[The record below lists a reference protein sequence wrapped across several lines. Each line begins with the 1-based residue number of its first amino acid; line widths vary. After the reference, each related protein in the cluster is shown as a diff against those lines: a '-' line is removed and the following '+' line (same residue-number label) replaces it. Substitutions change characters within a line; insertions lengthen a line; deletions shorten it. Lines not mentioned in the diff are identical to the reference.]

1 MPVSRTVVLLSLA
14 VLLHAVAGARIKTRP
29 GPPVDQAIAVVTKQV
44 QSLWDQLD
52 GVTSSAGGAGAIDID
67 PLMKAYKCWGPNVA
81 HSGDADWKLGT
92 KEKFEC
98 KGCRDPA
105 QCASAGLFLASSA
118 AGLAMGYFADAVDGA
133 DPVWIPGGLARSLQ
147 ISSSIV
153 GMWADIPALEDVQAN
168 LADSVKEAA
177 KDLKTFRFERG
188 LTKIV
193 AKSRVLHDRVEE
205 LKSAEVLTDGD
216 CEDPRTSAWFSTND
230 RADEDAAYALA
241 DTLTH
246 SQLFVD
252 TMPADES
259 TSAELLQRQLLVAD
273 GLSNVWAGLAM
284 GRLNFL
290 EQVSLHNEACPALY
304 EETRD
309 RIDYSLLT
317 SAVNRYHRFSNV
329 WTTHR
334 AALSSRGKTA
344 TLAELEQL
352 VAKDDKGDRNLTNVA
367 AAAPKLIA
375 MGVLAVPTLQHLL
388 EHKDLA
394 IVAAALEMRTLALE
408 HPDLLV
414 PFISQLV
421 DIVSRPYNGDEE
433 EQFYVGHV
441 ETAASRLLEKFSEKH
456 AKEVGWVNQDKLQ
469 TALSKGIVRGQS
481 SRLMIFNVIQR
492 IVANK
497 DAAKPE
503 GAASAMMQ
511 VVAESHAELVDVGE
525 NTNSGDPPMS
535 ALNKAITSL
544 TANVAQ
550 LGGLDDGKWVGF
562 KTDIYGLLDTFNC
575 AGSTETVNG
584 SVQVNA
590 FTCDGAQDFATV
602 ASSALAV
609 ASTVAGASGVGL
621 PVAAVLNIASQVV
634 GLWASRGPTL
644 PEFQADVML
653 MLHQAVDEVKTFH
666 LEYDLADAISKSIV
680 LADHIEMVQ
689 RSKPVVD
696 CDLPVAVARMTAIER
711 IDEETSEA
719 MAALLTEAELSVT
732 MGPSEELGLG
742 SLKRHVAIFDGFTN
756 AWSNLAMGRLN
767 FLTEAVTK
775 FEKCERFSKRL
786 ERKMRKSLLGTVME
800 RYHEHEKQLKVVRS
814 AYEEKIFKLKV
825 ADIRYALESW
835 MFPGYFEPETVFKYA
850 PQLVQLGTPGAEFV
864 HEFLVNEEWA
874 VVDAV
879 FGKATLNVLQADKKL
894 ILPLAADLAKVF
906 LKPWKT
912 IQGDSPDLAHVGHA
926 HEAAANLL
934 DRIPDRQMHAL
945 ECKGIRTT
953 LNAALQENN
962 VRRQSAKAALER
974 VIHRISEA
982 KTGDC

>member
-1 MPVSRTVVLLSLA
+1 LGDV
-14 VLLHAVAGARIKTRP
+14 
-29 GPPVDQAIAVVTKQV
+29 
-44 QSLWDQLD
+44 
-52 GVTSSAGGAGAIDID
+52 GGGQIDI
-67 PLMKAYKCWGPNVA
+67 
-81 HSGDADWKLGT
+81 
-92 KEKFEC
+92 F
-98 KGCRDPA
+98 
-105 QCASAGLFLASSA
+105 
-118 AGLAMGYFADAVDGA
+118 
-133 DPVWIPGGLARSLQ
+133 
-147 ISSSIV
+147 
-153 GMWADIPALEDVQAN
+153 
-168 LADSVKEAA
+168 
-177 KDLKTFRFERG
+177 
-188 LTKIV
+188 
-193 AKSRVLHDRVEE
+193 
-205 LKSAEVLTDGD
+205 
-216 CEDPRTSAWFSTND
+216 
-230 RADEDAAYALA
+230 
-241 DTLTH
+241 
-246 SQLFVD
+246 
-252 TMPADES
+252 
-259 TSAELLQRQLLVAD
+259 
-273 GLSNVWAGLAM
+273 
-284 GRLNFL
+284 
-290 EQVSLHNEACPALY
+290 
-304 EETRD
+304 
-309 RIDYSLLT
+309 
-317 SAVNRYHRFSNV
+317 
-329 WTTHR
+329 
-334 AALSSRGKTA
+334 
-344 TLAELEQL
+344 
-352 VAKDDKGDRNLTNVA
+352 
-367 AAAPKLIA
+367 
-375 MGVLAVPTLQHLL
+375 
-388 EHKDLA
+388 
-394 IVAAALEMRTLALE
+394 
-408 HPDLLV
+408 
-414 PFISQLV
+414 
-421 DIVSRPYNGDEE
+421 
-433 EQFYVGHV
+433 
-441 ETAASRLLEKFSEKH
+441 
-456 AKEVGWVNQDKLQ
+456 
-469 TALSKGIVRGQS
+469 
-481 SRLMIFNVIQR
+481 
-492 IVANK
+492 
-497 DAAKPE
+497 
-503 GAASAMMQ
+503 
-511 VVAESHAELVDVGE
+511 
-525 NTNSGDPPMS
+525 
-535 ALNKAITSL
+535 
-544 TANVAQ
+544 
-550 LGGLDDGKWVGF
+550 
-562 KTDIYGLLDTFNC
+562 GLLDTFNC

-767 FLTEAVTK
+767 FLTEAVNK

-786 ERKMRKSLLGTVME
+786 ERKMRKTLLGTVME
-800 RYHEHEKQLKVVRS
+800 RYHEHEKKLKVVRS

-934 DRIPDRQMHAL
+934 DKIPDRQMHAL